1 MKNLFTLL
9 MMATLLAFSSCSY
22 DDDDLWNKVNDLDK
36 RIKTLEQVVKQI
48 NNDISSLET
57 IVNALEN
64 SKSITNV
71 SESSKGWTITFSDD
85 TSIEIEHGK
94 NGNDG
99 ANGADA
105 PIIGIS
111 KDGDAYYWTISTNP
125 ENDPWL
131 RDADGNKIPVSGKDG
146 SKPVMGV
153 DKDGFWTVD
162 YSDGKG
168 PKQILDSNG
177 DPIKATAKSE
187 TSLIVDV
194 ISSQTN
200 VTFIL
205 ADGTIFNVPK
215 IIPVIVEIE
224 ANEEE
229 NFKYAQTRTFN
240 VKMKG
245 VTGYQ
250 VTGPTGWN
258 VVLKKTGDEVGILS
272 VTAPNEMAIN
282 LGVSIAE
289 GTINILGIGNGA
301 VNIPLKVAARA
312 YELRILSF
320 EDGDYKGA
328 EASPYWTSL
337 IDSPQYGGSLLYPTG
352 QTLYGWY
359 DKSNTELAS
368 EFVNEWGDF
377 QFWSGGEAISNYVE
391 TNIDDGDYLH
401 QLSVY
406 YHDPV
411 TGYGGNKGSKN
422 FCVHYGYVDN
432 SGYGGTE
439 RQNIYFADG
448 EARVVDHMYVTIT
461 TYLLNCVQ
469 NGNGLTDPVGPNG
482 FIRIVATGFDENGN
496 EITNVTPKF
505 EIANYDRTV
514 IDWQKWDLSGLG
526 KVTKIEFNVEGD
538 SDNGYGFSQPA
549 YFAYD
554 DVAVRF

>member
-22 DDDDLWNKVNDLDK
+22 DDDDLWNKVNNLDE

-272 VTAPNEMAIN
+272 VTAPN
-282 LGVSIAE
+282 
-289 GTINILGIGNGA
+289 
-301 VNIPLKVAARA
+301 
-312 YELRILSF
+312 
-320 EDGDYKGA
+320 
-328 EASPYWTSL
+328 
-337 IDSPQYGGSLLYPTG
+337 
-352 QTLYGWY
+352 
-359 DKSNTELAS
+359 
-368 EFVNEWGDF
+368 
-377 QFWSGGEAISNYVE
+377 
-391 TNIDDGDYLH
+391 
-401 QLSVY
+401 
-406 YHDPV
+406 
-411 TGYGGNKGSKN
+411 
-422 FCVHYGYVDN
+422 DN
-432 SGYGGTE
+432 
-439 RQNIYFADG
+439 
-448 EARVVDHMYVTIT
+448 
-461 TYLLNCVQ
+461 
-469 NGNGLTDPVGPNG
+469 
-482 FIRIVATGFDENGN
+482 
-496 EITNVTPKF
+496 
-505 EIANYDRTV
+505 
-514 IDWQKWDLSGLG
+514 
-526 KVTKIEFNVEGD
+526 
-538 SDNGYGFSQPA
+538 
-549 YFAYD
+549 
-554 DVAVRF
+554 